1 MCTNVFLVESLAPTA
16 IFFSAFSTL
25 LKLVSVR
32 RMGEGG
38 WVSGRE
44 KSASREHNRR
54 QSHTTSISQ
63 GTTRLSVPGMDGAFW
78 GVGKVVRSCDLV
90 MMTDGGGG
98 GVGKGGVREGWG
110 VRVHFVA
117 GDAGMARNQRLA
129 ECYANLQGLAQRVI
143 ASWLSARSKRMPDI
157 KRRVLAE
164 LKPSVL

>member
-1 MCTNVFLVESLAPTA
+1 MLFGG
-16 IFFSAFSTL
+16 
-25 LKLVSVR
+25 
-32 RMGEGG
+32 GE
-38 WVSGRE
+38 
-44 KSASREHNRR
+44 
-54 QSHTTSISQ
+54 
-63 GTTRLSVPGMDGAFW
+63 
-78 GVGKVVRSCDLV
+78 VVTSCDLV

-98 GVGKGGVREGWG
+98 GVGREVREGWG